1 MNRGSRA
8 KYIEMV
14 EYLDE
19 CVGRILKTLEESGA
33 AKNTLV
39 IFTSDNGGPQHS
51 RNEPFSGR
59 KGTTYEGGIRVPCIL
74 RWPGRLTAQSESKQV
89 GITMDLTA
97 SILHLAEAKPLAN
110 QPLDGMDI
118 VEHVRQGKAD
128 VARTLFWRQR
138 RGENTWRGVR
148 TGDLKLVS
156 QQTGKTRQD
165 WVFDLNQDQT
175 EKNDL
180 SASQP
185 NQLKRLQELL
195 IEWEKDVQPNR

>member
-1 MNRGSRA
+1 MNRGSRG

-19 CVGRILKTLEESGA
+19 CVGRILKTLKE
-33 AKNTLV
+33 AKADENTLV

-74 RWPGRLTAQSESKQV
+74 RWPGKLPAGGESKQV
-89 GITMDLTA
+89 GITMDLTE
-97 SILHLAEAKPLAN
+97 SILNMAGAKPLAD
-110 QPLDGMDI
+110 QPLDGMNI
-118 VEHVRQGKAD
+118 LEHVRQGKAD
-128 VARTLFWRQR
+128 VSRTLFWRQR

-148 TGDLKLVS
+148 DGNLKLVS
-156 QQTGKTRQD
+156 QQTGKKREE
-165 WVFDLNQDQT
+165 WLFDLGSDAA

-180 SASQP
+180 AAVRTTE
-185 NQLKRLQELL
+185 LKRMQELL
-195 IEWEKDVQPNR
+195 AKWEEEVKPTR